1 MPNGKDYYQYIP
13 QYNIQDCIDNGVDAQ
28 NSTTHPVYKNIPYYN
43 NEIKSLMD
51 KTESYSESVDDL
63 YFKDK
68 CQNSVN
74 LDSNLIYNDGYPSY
88 RMVNTPNP
96 RVVEVTNKT
105 PSSSSASCAG
115 TPRND
120 NTVASEIAKFTEAI
134 RDLTSRLPAPP
145 SSDLLRSVHPTLAVK
160 LQLTYLKAYIQNQ
173 QLLLDLKSKLDAGY
187 GGSDYAKYSAN
198 AVFEPE
204 FYSSGD
210 QRPVVELR
218 MPYPQLASPALTSDP
233 NMCNGQMNYAYDV
246 EPVDYAQNAQFG
258 QINCP
263 QLTNYPNFYYPL
275 VQQPNYALPQLANE
289 PKTNYPQLTDYP
301 QISDA
306 QSYQY
311 ANGNGAYEK
320 KNFESKYSKRAKR
333 DDRPVEN
340 PALLLPDDYKDRVK
354 YNSAKNSFV
363 SVYYNALG
371 IRKRKSFSIN
381 KFGTHN
387 ALKLAMDFS
396 NQPYLKTS
404 KSTLN
409 RLSGASDARAAES
422 ENETITLAHKER
434 VLVKK
439 VCEHALSVSPKI
451 CEDFELFEL
460 ALSMDRVRGL
470 VYSLGANL
478 WMCIYYKD
486 SRRHFQCYKVEEH
499 GFVMSYQLGR
509 SFFEKNPKITRSK
522 LSGVLSYWIDPV
534 PTKTLVI
541 IFKVGTNLL
550 IDFSIEDRNTIL
562 VKAAPPR
569 GTGSRNGSAASSR
582 SKAQKLSSDSQIYV
596 GRFELEVY
604 GGFLQAK
611 KASQDWFSHVKSS
624 HFSGNMDWSRR
635 YKTATENG
643 ENFIVDNTIDQGSA
657 IYRLGFMYY
666 DHSNKMWVVVNK
678 SHHMLFSADELGHRE
693 SKKQA
698 LTLRQ
703 QHIVTSKINSM

>member
-1 MPNGKDYYQYIP
+1 MSNGKDYYQYIP
-13 QYNIQDCIDNGVDAQ
+13 QYDIQDCMDNGVDAQ
-28 NSTTHPVYKNIPYYN
+28 NSCKHPVYKNIPYYN

-63 YFKDK
+63 YYKDK

-74 LDSNLIYNDGYPSY
+74 RDSNLIYNDGYPSY
-88 RMVNTPNP
+88 RMVNSSNP
-96 RVVEVTNKT
+96 RVVDVTSNKT
-105 PSSSSASCAG
+105 PSSSSASSAG
-115 TPRND
+115 TSRND
-120 NTVASEIAKFTEAI
+120 TTVASEISKFTEAI
-134 RDLTSRLPAPP
+134 RELTSRLPAPP

-173 QLLLDLKSKLDAGY
+173 QLLLDLKSKLDLGY
-187 GGSDYAKYSAN
+187 GGNDYTRYSN
-198 AVFEPE
+198 TGFEPD
-204 FYSSGD
+204 FYGSGD
-210 QRPVVELR
+210 QRPVLELR
-218 MPYPQLASPALTSDP
+218 MPYPQLSSPALTSEP
-233 NMCNGQMNYAYDV
+233 NLCNGQMNYAYDV
-246 EPVDYAQNAQFG
+246 EPVDYIQNAQVN

-275 VQQPNYALPQLANE
+275 VQQPNYSLPQLENQ

-301 QISDA
+301 QITDGQNYRYS
-306 QSYQY
+306 
-311 ANGNGAYEK
+311 NGNAGYDK
-320 KNFESKYSKRAKR
+320 KNFDSKYNKKAKR
-333 DDRPVEN
+333 DDKSTEN

-354 YNSAKNSFV
+354 YNSSKNSFV
-363 SVYYNALG
+363 SVYHNSLG

-404 KSTLN
+404 RSTLN
-409 RLSGASDARAAES
+409 SLSASDTRATEGES
-422 ENETITLAHKER
+422 QTITLAHKER

-439 VCEHALSVSPKI
+439 VCEYALSVTSKT

-486 SRRHFQCYKVEEH
+486 TRRHFQSYKVEEH
-499 GFVMSYQLGR
+499 GFVMSYQLAR

-522 LSGVLSYWIDPV
+522 LSGVLSYWLDPV

-541 IFKVGTNLL
+541 IFKMGTNSL
-550 IDFSIEDRNTIL
+550 IDFSIEDKKTVV
-562 VKAAPPR
+562 VKAASPR
-569 GTGSRNGSAASSR
+569 GSGRNGSGGSSR
-582 SKAQKLSSDSQIYV
+582 SKAQKLSSDSQIYI
-596 GRFELEVY
+596 GRFELDVY

-611 KASQDWFSHVKSS
+611 KASQDWFAHVKNS
-624 HFSGNMDWSRR
+624 HFNGIMDWSRR
-635 YKTATENG
+635 FRSATEKR
-643 ENFIVDNTIDQGSA
+643 ENFIVDSSIDEKA
-657 IYRLGFMYY
+657 EIYKLGFMYY
-666 DHSNKMWVVVNK
+666 DHSHKLWVVVNK
-678 SHHMLFSADELGHRE
+678 SHHIFFSAEELGHRE
-693 SKKQA
+693 SKKKA

-703 QHIVTSKINSM
+703 QHVVATKINAI

>member
-1 MPNGKDYYQYIP
+1 MSNGKDYYHYIP
-13 QYNIQDCIDNGVDAQ
+13 QYDIQDCMNNGVDTQ
-28 NSTTHPVYKNIPYYN
+28 NSSKHPVYKNIPYYN

-51 KTESYSESVDDL
+51 KAESYTDNVDDL
-63 YFKDK
+63 YYKDK

-74 LDSNLIYNDGYPSY
+74 IDSNLIYNDGYPSY
-88 RMVNTPNP
+88 RMVNSPNP
-96 RVVEVTNKT
+96 RIVELTSNNT
-105 PSSSSASCAG
+105 ASSSSSSSSG
-115 TPRND
+115 TARNET
-120 NTVASEIAKFTEAI
+120 TVASEIAKFTEAI
-134 RDLTSRLPAPP
+134 RELTSRLPAPP

-173 QLLLDLKSKLDAGY
+173 QLLLDLKSKLDLGY
-187 GGSDYAKYSAN
+187 GGNDYTKYSSN
-198 AVFEPE
+198 TGFDPE

-210 QRPVVELR
+210 QRPVVEFR
-218 MPYPQLASPALTSDP
+218 MPYPQLASPALTSEP
-233 NMCNGQMNYAYDV
+233 NLCNGQMNYAYDV
-246 EPVDYAQNAQFG
+246 EPVDYIQNSQLN

-275 VQQPNYALPQLANE
+275 VQQPNYGLPQLANQ

-301 QISDA
+301 QITDA
-306 QSYQY
+306 QNYQY
-311 ANGNGAYEK
+311 SNGNAAYDK
-320 KNFESKYSKRAKR
+320 KSFESKYNKKSKR
-333 DDRPVEN
+333 DDKSTEN

-363 SVYYNALG
+363 SVYHNSLG

-409 RLSGASDARAAES
+409 RLSGSDTRATEAES
-422 ENETITLAHKER
+422 QTITLAHKER

-439 VCEHALSVSPKI
+439 VCEHALSVSPKT

-486 SRRHFQCYKVEEH
+486 TRRHFQCYKVEEH
-499 GFVMSYQLGR
+499 GFMMSYQMGR
-509 SFFEKNPKITRSK
+509 SFFDNNPKIMRSK
-522 LSGVLSYWIDPV
+522 LSGVLSYWLDPV

-541 IFKVGTNLL
+541 IFKVGTNSV
-550 IDFSIEDRNTIL
+550 IDFSIEDRNTIV
-562 VKAAPPR
+562 VKGSSPR
-569 GTGSRNGSAASSR
+569 GNGRNGSGGSSR
-582 SKAQKLSSDSQIYV
+582 SKSQKLSSDSQIYI
-596 GRFELEVY
+596 GRFEVDLY

-611 KASQDWFSHVKSS
+611 KASQDWFAHVKNS
-624 HFSGNMDWSRR
+624 HFSGMIDWSRR
-635 YKTATENG
+635 YRTATENG
-643 ENFIVDNTIDQGSA
+643 ENFIVDDSIHESA
-657 IYRLGFMYY
+657 QIFRLGFMYY
-666 DHSNKMWVVVNK
+666 DHSHKMWVVVNK
-678 SHHMLFSADELGHRE
+678 SHHFFFSADELGHLE

-703 QHIVTSKINSM
+703 QHIVATKINAI